1 MPTRAPSRVTD
12 RGCPRVTF
20 SGQREGPFIGKKKK
34 YSYNPSS
41 AAAASAGSWDAADL
55 PEPLMGRLPL
65 RVMVERWWFN

>member
-1 MPTRAPSRVTD
+1 MPAQAPSRVTD

-20 SGQREGPFIGKKKK
+20 SRKREGPFIGGKK

-65 RVMVERWWFN
+65 RVMVERWWLN